1 MLKSDYIRREHEN
14 TLLIQGYVCVKD
26 DESGS
31 QVWVD
36 MTGQGV
42 DIYHHVY
49 DYPLY
54 ADEMDILSPTAAYE
68 AGARYFTIHQ
78 PGIKET
84 LRTCWVSQA
93 IAFAR
98 TRRTAIP

>member
-14 TLLIQGYVCVKD
+14 TLLIQGYICINNS
-26 DESGS
+26 DETGS
-31 QVWVD
+31 QVWID
-36 MTGQGV
+36 MTGEGV

-68 AGARYFTIHQ
+68 AGARYFTVYQ
-78 PGIKET
+78 PSIKET

-98 TRRTAIP
+98 TYRL